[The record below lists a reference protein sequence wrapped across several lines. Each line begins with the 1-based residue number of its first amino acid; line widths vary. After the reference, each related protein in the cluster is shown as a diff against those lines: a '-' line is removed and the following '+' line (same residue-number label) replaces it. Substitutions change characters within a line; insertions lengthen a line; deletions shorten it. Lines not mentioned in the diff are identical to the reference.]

1 MTSSTNRGKDT
12 ALGYLLLQ
20 ATIGTSIFIHG
31 LSRLLAGPSHFADA
45 LVPVYQHA
53 HLPGGLVGL
62 FAPSLR

>member
-1 MTSSTNRGKDT
+1 MTSSANRDKDA

-45 LVPVYQHA
+45 LVPVFQHA
-53 HLPGGLVGL
+53 HPPP
-62 FAPSLR
+62 ASWASLRSLR